1 MKPMFNTAQT
11 RNAILCTQHTQLMT
25 TTQQK
30 AQLTL
35 RYHWPLTL
43 QIEKLLD
50 SRWSR
55 PGLHICLWPRV
66 TLTSHQVIGVVFGL
80 WSKPTHFFL

>member
-35 RYHWPLTL
+35 RYH
-43 QIEKLLD
+43 
-50 SRWSR
+50 
-55 PGLHICLWPRV
+55 
-66 TLTSHQVIGVVFGL
+66 
-80 WSKPTHFFL
+80 